1 MFHTSILTQI
11 LQKENTKLYLS
22 FLIMEVYYTKKE
34 YNDMKRSLEKKIQ
47 LLEKRNAVLTS
58 KVKQLKNKDVTD

>member
-1 MFHTSILTQI
+1 
-11 LQKENTKLYLS
+11 
-22 FLIMEVYYTKKE
+22 MEVYYTKKE

-47 LLEKRNAVLTS
+47 LLEKRNAALTS